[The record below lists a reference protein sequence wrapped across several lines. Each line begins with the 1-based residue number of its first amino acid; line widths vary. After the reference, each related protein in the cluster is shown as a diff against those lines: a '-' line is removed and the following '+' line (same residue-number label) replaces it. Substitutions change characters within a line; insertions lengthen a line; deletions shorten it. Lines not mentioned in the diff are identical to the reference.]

1 MAVTKRSDLII
12 PEILQEA
19 VKGAF
24 EGVTALWGTGA
35 AKVASTLPG
44 SVKGG
49 DTVTV
54 PYFGLL
60 GELDDV
66 ATEGD
71 ALVPAKLTMTSET
84 ATVQHSGKAFEITSW
99 AQMAAF
105 GDPYAEA
112 ARQMKE
118 AVIRRADKALI
129 DKAAGTPLVKDVYN
143 ASTPKTLD
151 WDTMVDAKLLWG
163 DEQDGIAL
171 LVVHSKVFGDL
182 LKLKDG
188 QGRPLLTDPGEG
200 KLPRF
205 VGVPVAVSDR
215 MPVLSEYGGAGT
227 PDAYTSLIVKRGA
240 LAFWFNGTPTVETD
254 KDILADSL
262 VAAIHVYWVAHL
274 YSRMPGSTKPG
285 AVKIITN

>member
-1 MAVTKRSDLII
+1 MALTTRADLVI

-24 EGVTALWGTGA
+24 QGVTALWGTGA
-35 AKVASTLPG
+35 AVTADTLPG
-44 SVKGG
+44 NVDGG
-49 DTVTV
+49 DKVIV
-54 PYFGLL
+54 PYFGVL
-60 GELDDV
+60 GDLEDV
-66 ATEGD
+66 ANEGD
-71 ALVPAKLTMTSET
+71 ALTPTKLTMTSEE
-84 ATVQHSGKAFEITSW
+84 AVVQHSGKAFEITNW

-129 DKAAGTPLVKDVYN
+129 DKAAGTSLVKDVYD
-143 ASTPKTLD
+143 ASNPKTLD
-151 WDTMVDAKLLWG
+151 WDTLIEAKLLWG
-163 DEQDGIAL
+163 DEQDDIAL
-171 LVVHSKVFGDL
+171 LVVHSKVYGDL

-188 QGRPLLTDPGEG
+188 QGRPLLVDPGDG
-200 KLPRF
+200 KLQRF
-205 VGVPVAVSDR
+205 AGIPVAVSDR
-215 MPVLSEYGGAGT
+215 LPVSSDN
-227 PDAYTSLIVKRGA
+227 PPKYTSLIVKRGA
-240 LAFWFNGTPTVETD
+240 LAFWFNGNPTVKTD
-254 KDILADSL
+254 EDILADST